1 MGTRSKSIL
10 KSILLLSLF
19 LLSLFAAAIQPPS
32 ESTLVFD
39 EIESTSGGAR
49 HLYTFADGSSEA
61 IALYQSG
68 TPARNIQVTMP
79 KGAEVTGAEV
89 TISGASATGWS
100 SITDTSRSDWTEGDA
115 ISIDTRGDSVTLS
128 MKDRSNWFEP
138 HDAES
143 VPASSNAWYD
153 NATYS
158 IRQPHT
164 TNVSETRFSSQLS
177 LASGTLATYNGAAF
191 VYRNMIFASTWDSNT
206 LKNTIKVLYTNNGT
220 QMTTGPNNQALRPDL
235 DIGTCSVPS
244 LSSTWQAYGWR
255 LSLIHI

>member
-1 MGTRSKSIL
+1 MAGKKPIF

-19 LLSLFAAAIQPPS
+19 LISLFAAAIQSPT
-32 ESTLVFD
+32 ESTLTFD

-100 SITDTSRSDWTEGDA
+100 SISDSNRADWQEGDA
-115 ISIDTRGDSVTLS
+115 VSVDTRGDSVTLS

-164 TNVSETRFSSQLS
+164 TNVSENRFSSQLS
-177 LASGTLATYNGAAF
+177 LASGTMATYNGAAF
-191 VYRNMIFASTWDSNT
+191 VYRDMIFASTWDSNT
-206 LKNTIKVLYTNNGT
+206 LKNT
-220 QMTTGPNNQALRPDL
+220 M
-235 DIGTCSVPS
+235 
-244 LSSTWQAYGWR
+244 
-255 LSLIHI
+255 

>member
-1 MGTRSKSIL
+1 METGNKSIL

-89 TISGASATGWS
+89 TISGIGRT
-100 SITDTSRSDWTEGDA
+100 ICI
-115 ISIDTRGDSVTLS
+115 ISIRLEVATSKS
-128 MKDRSNWFEP
+128 SNTIILVI
-138 HDAES
+138 DLLYLES
-143 VPASSNAWYD
+143 V
-153 NATYS
+153 
-158 IRQPHT
+158 
-164 TNVSETRFSSQLS
+164 
-177 LASGTLATYNGAAF
+177 
-191 VYRNMIFASTWDSNT
+191 STM
-206 LKNTIKVLYTNNGT
+206 L
-220 QMTTGPNNQALRPDL
+220 
-235 DIGTCSVPS
+235 
-244 LSSTWQAYGWR
+244 
-255 LSLIHI
+255 